1 VRLRVIP
8 PERTGSPTPLRGGE
22 YGGLS
27 FARKA
32 YSPDGQGRQE
42 RRAIVID
49 DVASLEAASAQID
62 AFIAK
67 RARGAK
73 SGRERANDEE
83 AYWKARDRRQTRA
96 RRLENLKEWASHF
109 GGLVFHHHD
118 QAARCAERRDE
129 ALALV
134 KELEAGSGRMR

>member
-1 VRLRVIP
+1 M
-8 PERTGSPTPLRGGE
+8 
-22 YGGLS
+22 
-27 FARKA
+27 
-32 YSPDGQGRQE
+32 
-42 RRAIVID
+42 ID

-96 RRLENLKEWASHF
+96 RRLENAKEWASHY
-109 GGLVFHHHD
+109 GGLAYAFHD
-118 QAARCAERRDE
+118 AAARYAEKRDE

-134 KELEAGSGRMR
+134 RELEAGHKGGTAA